1 MGRYRQIQPKFVF
14 AETEVSYAGKTVD
27 LLPKIGEIIKDL
39 SKAGLKLA
47 ILLPSRISGRE
58 LLIPDML
65 GRYII
70 YACTSYDF
78 KIITFHLQYDP
89 CRVFEVGRQSRT
101 GVRAAPVSP
110 ALIYIV

>member
-1 MGRYRQIQPKFVF
+1 MF
-14 AETEVSYAGKTVD
+14 AETEVLYAGKTVN
-27 LLPKIGEIIKDL
+27 LLSKIGDIVKDL

-58 LLIPDML
+58 LLIPDMS

-70 YACTSYDF
+70 HACTSYDF
-78 KIITFHLQYDP
+78 KVMTFHLQYDLR
-89 CRVFEVGRQSRT
+89 RVLEVGRQSRT